1 MPKNK
6 NNRHRS
12 NPYRWSMRAGK
23 PQAEMKSPAE
33 DTQRAPEPAQIDT
46 AKSQSDNIAD
56 RGSGAEREPSQVD
69 STISQSDPSSS
80 SSGSSSTTP
89 SDRVIS
95 SQQENASEQIEE
107 QQAERYPL
115 RHLSV
120 RVPWHDDGW
129 SGTVC
134 KAPHLNGACTKIT
147 RIGRE
152 KRDEVEVRIAGQS
165 FEILPQ
171 GQRPYCIH
179 ENSAFM
185 APFLIT
191 RIQKHVSGERGG
203 YLPTEQDF
211 PPYTI
216 GVKPFRWLGLD
227 RLDRFKRELKLDLDI
242 KREPDIGF
250 PTSWVQDADNLT
262 RLLWGFAEHLQH
274 HVSLCFVYATHV
286 PFIEGSNR
294 VLIGVGKVV
303 ERYGLTDFKRNGEG
317 PRGII
322 WDRPITHSIRP
333 DPEESDGFLMPYDQ
347 VIRLSEEDTSID
359 IEAYAALV
367 LPDHSEE
374 FSYGS
379 ELVKN
384 DGAIAALLSMESA
397 LERIEQDISIDTSQQ
412 RQWLRNELARL
423 GRLRGPYPGLGA
435 VLVAFGLADG
445 IQVAFELQ
453 RQAGENADP
462 WLKVN
467 EAFQNP
473 EILPEG
479 LRRDIIQMTNVWN
492 SLPDERRRFLTL
504 LSRFDLSESQA
515 KSLYNIGSRRG
526 QGWKVTDAAIL
537 NNPYLIYEISR
548 EDRDGIPLLAVD
560 RGVIPSETSLDKIP
574 PLDGFESPL
583 NPKRV
588 KAFTLMALED
598 AAREGHTILLA
609 DDLVERIL
617 RIPAH
622 RKCPVT
628 SDIISGSDFAP
639 EVVAFPTWSGLTL
652 QLLRYHNFGGV
663 VRSNVQGRVR
673 GNRHRLV
680 SDWEGLLEEEF
691 GPAQDD
697 EEVRARQEKALA
709 LAELAESRFSV
720 LAGSAG
726 TGKTSLLGIL
736 CSRDEIRQDRIL
748 LLAPTGKAR
757 VRMQE
762 LAEGTDGAKT
772 VAQFLIRSKRFNP
785 HSFRYQLSDSPKVA
799 YGTVIVDEASMLTED
814 MLGALFDALKDVKRF
829 ILVGDPSQLPPIGAG
844 RPFVDIVTELR
855 PEDCETRFPRVDKGY
870 AELTVER
877 RQVAGS
883 DAAKQL
889 AKWFSSTSSIPGDD
903 GIFSTDGEETDSLRF
918 VQWDEPEDF
927 RAKFIEVV
935 AEELNLADTED
946 KKGFHRLAMGS
957 TPREGDFDLFSPTED
972 GNPGAVQKVEEWQ
985 VLSPLRGMPFGV
997 GDINRQI
1004 HSQFH
1009 DDFVNLA
1016 SESYWERRIP
1026 KPFGAEQ
1033 IVYGDKVI
1041 NLKNDRVQDV
1051 YPVVGAQQYIANGEI
1066 GVVVGQLKEE
1076 DAPPNTLQIEFSS
1089 QKGYTYDFGTNGEQV
1104 PLELAYALT
1113 VHKSQGSQFDLVIL
1127 VLPKGHRI
1135 MSRELIY
1142 TALTRHRRRVV
1153 VMHQGSLVH
1162 LKELT
1167 EPHRSEI
1174 ARRRTNLF
1182 GECKMSEVHRERG
1195 SVFLEERL
1203 IHRTSKGL
1211 AVRSKSELL
1220 IAEALESMNVPF
1232 RYEQPLQRGGKTYF
1246 PDFTISDEITG
1257 RSVYWEH
1264 LGMLDDE
1271 NYVRSWNRKLSWY
1284 RSNGILPYEE
1294 NENGDAVL
1302 ITTQDSPQSG
1312 LDMAEVRRLIE
1323 EVCGG

>member
-1 MPKNK
+1 
-6 NNRHRS
+6 
-12 NPYRWSMRAGK
+12 MRR
-23 PQAEMKSPAE
+23 PA
-33 DTQRAPEPAQIDT
+33 DDKQRAPEPSQVAS
-46 AKSQSDNIAD
+46 AKSQSDSIAD
-56 RGSGAEREPSQVD
+56 RGSGAEQQSSQVD
-69 STISQSDPSSS
+69 STMSQSAPSSS
-80 SSGSSSTTP
+80 SSSDSGTTP

-95 SQQENASEQIEE
+95 SPSESREEQTEE
-107 QQAERYPL
+107 QQARSYPL

-129 SGTVC
+129 RGTVC

-165 FEILPQ
+165 FESLPQ
-171 GQRPYCIH
+171 KQRPYCIH

-185 APFLIT
+185 APFPIT
-191 RIQKHVSGERGG
+191 RIQEHISGERGG
-203 YLPTEQDF
+203 YLPTEQLF
-211 PPYTI
+211 PPYTVS
-216 GVKPFRWLGLD
+216 VKPFRWLGLD
-227 RLDRFKRELKLDLDI
+227 RLDRFKRDLKLDLDI
-242 KREPDIGF
+242 KREPDLDF
-250 PTSWVQDADNLT
+250 PTSWVQDAYNL
-262 RLLWGFAEHLQH
+262 RQLLGGFAEHLQH
-274 HVSLCFVYATHV
+274 HASLCFMYATHV
-286 PFIEGSNR
+286 PFIEGGNR

-303 ERYGLTDFKRNGEG
+303 ERYGLTPFKRKGEEQQ
-317 PRGII
+317 GIV

-333 DPEESDGFLMPYDQ
+333 DPEESDGFLMPYNLI
-347 VIRLSEEDTSID
+347 IRLAEEDPSID

-367 LPDHSEE
+367 SPDHSDE
-374 FSYGS
+374 FSFGS

-397 LERIEQDISIDTSQQ
+397 LERIEHHLGIDTSQQ

-435 VLVAFGLADG
+435 MLVAFGLADG
-445 IQVAFELQ
+445 PQVALELQ

-462 WLKVN
+462 WLKAD

-479 LRRDIIQMTNVWN
+479 LRRDITQMTNVWN

-504 LSRFDLSESQA
+504 LSRFDLSEDQA
-515 KSLYNIGSRRG
+515 RSLYNIGSRRR
-526 QGWKVTDAAIL
+526 QGWQATDAAIL
-537 NNPYLIYEISR
+537 DNPYLIYEISR

-588 KAFTLMALED
+588 KAFTLMALEN
-598 AAREGHTILLA
+598 AARKGHTLQLV
-609 DDLVERIL
+609 DDLVERI
-617 RIPAH
+617 RRVPAH
-622 RKCPVT
+622 RKCAVT
-628 SDIISGSDFAP
+628 SDIISSSNFAP
-639 EVVAFPTWSGLTL
+639 EVVAFETGSGLAL
-652 QLLRYHNFGGV
+652 QLLRYHDFGEV
-663 VRSNVQGRVR
+663 VRRNVRGRVK
-673 GNRHRLV
+673 GNRHTLAI
-680 SDWEGLLEEEF
+680 DWGGLLEEKF
-691 GPAQDD
+691 GVAQDD
-697 EEVRARQEKALA
+697 EEIRARQEKATA

-736 CSRDEIRQDRIL
+736 CSQEKIRQDGIL

-762 LAEGTDGAKT
+762 LAEGTGGAKT
-772 VAQFLIRSKRFNP
+772 VAQFLIGSNRFNP
-785 HSFRYQLSDSPKVA
+785 HSFKYQLSDSPKVSF
-799 YGTVIVDEASMLTED
+799 GTVIVDESSMLTED
-814 MLGALFDALKDVKRF
+814 MIGALLDALKDVKRF

-855 PEDCETRFPRVDKGY
+855 PKDCETRFPRVANGY

-877 RQVAGS
+877 RQVTGS

-889 AKWFSSTSSIPGDD
+889 ARWFSSTSSTPGDD
-903 GIFSTDGEETDSLRF
+903 GIFSADGEATASLRF
-918 VQWDEPEDF
+918 VQWDKPEDF
-927 RAKFIEVV
+927 KAKFIEVL
-935 AEELNLADTED
+935 AEELRLADIED

-957 TPREGDFDLFSPTED
+957 TPREGDFDLFNPTNGD
-972 GNPGAVQKVEEWQ
+972 KPGAVQKVEEWQ

-1004 HSQFH
+1004 HNQFH
-1009 DDFVNLA
+1009 DDFVSLA
-1016 SESYWERRIP
+1016 SEGYWERRIP

-1033 IVYGDKVI
+1033 IVYGDKVM

-1051 YPVVGAQQYIANGEI
+1051 YPVDGAQKYIANGEI
-1066 GVVVGQLKEE
+1066 GIVVGQLKEE
-1076 DAPPNTLQIEFSS
+1076 DAPPNTIQVEFSS
-1089 QKGYTYDFGTNGEQV
+1089 QQGYTYDFGTNGEQV

-1113 VHKSQGSQFDLVIL
+1113 VHKAQGSQFDVVIL

-1153 VMHQGSLVH
+1153 VMHQDSLVH
-1162 LKELT
+1162 LKELS
-1167 EPHRSEI
+1167 EPHYSEI

-1182 GECKMSEVHRERG
+1182 GEFKMSEVHRESG
-1195 SVFLEERL
+1195 SVFLEERM
-1203 IHRTSKGL
+1203 IHRTSRGL

-1220 IAEALESMNVPF
+1220 IAEAFESMDVPF
-1232 RYEQPLQRGGKTYF
+1232 RYEQPLQLNGKTYF

-1257 RSVYWEH
+1257 RTVYWEH

-1271 NYVRSWNRKLSWY
+1271 NYAKSWNKKLSWY

-1294 NENGDAVL
+1294 NESGDAVL
-1302 ITTQDSPQSG
+1302 VTTEDSPQSG